1 VSDRRA
7 CLGSERFEEILIM
20 KSAWGGNLVD
30 WAALNSSEVE
40 EIDLVEYEE
49 LLDADEKVMDWDLES
64 ESEPDI
70 N

>member
-1 VSDRRA
+1 
-7 CLGSERFEEILIM
+7 M